1 MVLKFDK
8 SIPENRSSHENK
20 VGASILFADSALA
33 SQRSNE
39 NTPQK
44 GSRNQSRSVA
54 NLMRGETNKPD
65 CPSNGIRTFHHS

>member
-44 GSRNQSRSVA
+44 GSRN
-54 NLMRGETNKPD
+54 
-65 CPSNGIRTFHHS
+65 